1 MPNTWPTAEMFHVVK
16 EILKW
21 VIFYF
26 FLGTMP
32 NDTQHGSYE
41 HRAEKKGVITKELET
56 FGQS

>member
-1 MPNTWPTAEMFHVVK
+1 MPNTWPTAEKVVK

-26 FLGTMP
+26 FFFGTMP

-41 HRAEKKGVITKELET
+41 L
-56 FGQS
+56 